1 MNEIFKLSI
10 KDVSI
15 HDEALATPR
24 MTEDQYESLKQDIIE
39 NGQIDPVL
47 LYRGK
52 IVDGRHRYL
61 ILCELN
67 SDTIL
72 ATKMNNNSTIND
84 IRKVVRSRETR
95 RHETPTQLAISALRY
110 LANNVDKLTQA
121 EVSKKFGV
129 SSKTIGVARKISKDF
144 GREDILDHLFNG
156 GTVNIGNDY
165 MPYNT
170 DSLKTIVNWLDEA
183 KAKQVTSKIGI
194 EARTELTESENI
206 MISQVMFA
214 IKNESKFFIEELA
227 SRLYSAVKEQN

>member
-15 HDEALATPR
+15 HDEALATPI

-110 LANNVDKLTQA
+110 LSNNVDKLTQA

-144 GREDILDHLFNG
+144 GR
-156 GTVNIGNDY
+156 
-165 MPYNT
+165 
-170 DSLKTIVNWLDEA
+170 
-183 KAKQVTSKIGI
+183 
-194 EARTELTESENI
+194 
-206 MISQVMFA
+206 
-214 IKNESKFFIEELA
+214 
-227 SRLYSAVKEQN
+227 